1 VIFHATPNGQNKI
14 DIKLKEE
21 EEGILLGRD
30 VLALVVV
37 VVVVVV
43 VFLLLIVPVVLSAT
57 SCSNCSLCSCILLVS
72 YLDSMALFYTNIRY
86 M

>member
-1 VIFHATPNGQNKI
+1 MIFHATPNGQNKI
-14 DIKLKEE
+14 DIKLKE

-43 VFLLLIVPVVLSAT
+43 VVFLLLIAPVVLSAT
-57 SCSNCSLCSCILLVS
+57 SCSNCSLCSCVLLVS

-86 M
+86 I